1 MSYWVAVVAKDAA
14 SRITSTLTSL
24 VNQTIQPSR
33 IVVVNDGSS
42 DGTGEILAHISCEH
56 SIIEVLELPDM
67 GYDIRRVPSNV
78 NRAIESVRGL
88 RTDYFMISGDDS
100 TYPHDYVESL
110 IGEMNEFRRI
120 VVASGQPSQAGLVAN
135 EHSPSGSGRMVR
147 SSFMESVGGKFP
159 IRAGWEAWLLYRAI
173 QMGFETKVL
182 DDLVYDHVR
191 PRGSGHQFTYWG
203 AAMYTLGYHP
213 LYALGRIGRHLAKL
227 KSAKSSLALFRGYLM
242 AALGSSDPFAA
253 PFDATFREFVAAQQ
267 GREIGQVVVSA
278 LSHGTG

>member
-1 MSYWVAVVAKDAA
+1 
-14 SRITSTLTSL
+14 LTSL
-24 VNQTIQPSR
+24 VNQTVQPSR

-42 DGTGEILAHISCEH
+42 DGTSEILARVSREH
-56 SIIEVLELPDM
+56 SIIEVLGLPNL

-88 RTDYFMISGDDS
+88 RTDYLMISGDDS
-100 TYPHDYVESL
+100 TYPPDYVELL
-110 IGEMNEFRRI
+110 IGEMTENRRI
-120 VVASGQPSQAGLVAN
+120 AVASGRPSQAGLVVR

-147 SSFMESVGGKFP
+147 TSFIESVGGRFP
-159 IRAGWEAWLLYRAI
+159 VRAGWEAWLLYRAV
-173 QMGFETKVL
+173 QMGYETKVL

-213 LYALGRIGRHLAKL
+213 LYVLGRIGRHLAKL
-227 KSAKSSLALFRGYLM
+227 KSAESSLALFRGYLM

-253 PFDATFREFVAAQQ
+253 PFDPVFREFVASEQAREV
-267 GREIGQVVVSA
+267 GRVVVSA
-278 LSHGTG
+278 ISHGIG